1 MDSLEQCRVFL
12 DCFKANVNPSDP
24 LPVRVP
30 VYNLKYD
37 EIKPAIVDWT
47 RTYLDQFGCP
57 QCIMTPIIRKAC
69 EEVLIQCNENPTS
82 CGFNLRDYKT
92 LQLNYTVISHV
103 NQICSNLLDNEN
115 LNKLLAEQYAER
127 SETDHP
133 GPGALVAMRKKMH
146 FSRGVK
152 HRRRTMED
160 RHVCLPDFSVLF
172 DTKDVEPTAFYGVYD
187 GHGGQEAASF
197 ATSHLHYYIAQ
208 SEHYPHDMEAAIRE
222 GFLKTDKLFLQK
234 CADHHL
240 RSGCTA
246 VVCFYRLHSGDL
258 HLAWVG
264 DSLAYAIGVSKVGA
278 RAFNIVHHPHVASDW
293 VEANRVRNQGGSVIL
308 WQGQHRVE
316 GQLAITRAIG
326 NPCFKSVVPA
336 LPEYAF
342 RRTVGQHCEDVVLVL
357 ASDGL
362 WESLDPF
369 YVSMIIL
376 YGIRKFP
383 DNLQKITD
391 LLIDYAKP
399 KTQDNISVIILFL
412 KDPQTIIKQT
422 PWIEELEAKAGI
434 LEKRKMD
441 INGAENNGF
450 LAEKDPIYLED
461 QKAFADIQ
469 NFMSMD
475 SALLQ
480 SKNDCDSP
488 CDEPVPER
496 FLPEGEFGPETDV
509 DGIPVAF
516 ELPSKDIIAEVVNP
530 EKMRLDLDFLNG
542 LKNANNEVEEEAS
555 SVSADPVDL
564 SEEQAEPESPN
575 VNGTAGEQLHFDAP
589 TETGDLIGSVE
600 QEDEVPTLKA
610 ELNENELAPLKSI
623 DEPIV
628 SDLLDADS
636 IVDNKLIDQL
646 DSFGI
651 SDAIRRQLI
660 EQTVPGSALNHEQ
673 DEDDDDGQLME
684 EKHSEFEGDGDGVE
698 KEDLHHEKAFDSDI
712 ANDQHVKQDDDAGC
726 CEESEEDEWDYVKVN
741 KQQQQQ
747 QQQEQHQLEQPQS
760 EEKPQESTSREE
772 TVEHGNSNAFIAE
785 EDLPV
790 ERQIEQD
797 ETHEIEQHHYGDPAD
812 EQEEQ
817 EQQEEK
823 PVVEELYQEQEREG
837 EQFDATAVEPN
848 TSETP
853 VDILGDN
860 TESTVSDSTKE
871 VDDVII
877 DGGEAKEVVNLLN
890 DDLNEDVPQP
900 TAIEPLCDT
909 SVITEEDSSAAP
921 PVPSDSVNMEA
932 SMYGGSVAEQ
942 PVSPD
947 TPVSPV
953 EAFQAQQ
960 QQDFSADK
968 DMFGSRLDDTL
979 SPTGTEELR
988 EKHLYEAE
996 EKTMFQADAA
1006 GGDLMQQGAAGDLG
1020 WQLNPEAKEFV
1031 PVVSP
1036 TSEEPP
1042 NVFAPT
1048 RMLEHESFKLREDA
1062 IVAQSPRKGTAPS
1075 MEDLDLP
1082 AEREFQTEMDKRPH
1096 EFETTVGG
1104 GGGDQPSPLSPN
1116 PFNQL
1121 DDQTMLPGNG
1131 FDLIN
1136 GGEVLQPE
1144 EVDLLSTVKSDPD
1157 PFGVSDNAP
1166 SEELELLNKVQDLP
1180 LGDDEEQQ
1188 EALITPQQAEPVQAA
1203 LFGQEEQS
1211 PDLMEPEAYSA
1222 KEEQYVEQKETV
1234 DEYEFLEKPSDLAD
1248 PYNGELENMD
1258 KAAGDSVA
1266 AHAYPA
1272 QTAAFDMFGLSQP
1285 TPTTEETVPM
1295 ETDEEPKQ
1303 VQQETLLE
1311 ASVYDPEPL
1320 VLTTQEASQVPSD
1333 PEPSPEVVS
1342 ETVPASVASELVAEP
1357 HKEQQT
1363 IEPEQPV
1370 PEEQPKES
1378 EKLTEDNKAVVESA
1392 AAGVAV
1398 ATAAVAAA
1406 AVAATA
1412 TAVSKTAAKPKASSA
1427 AVTAKKAGP
1436 TTATATKSSKDV
1448 AAKSAPAASRVGGG
1462 AAAPAASRKPTV
1474 PAAKKVPS
1482 TTTTTAKPPTGA
1494 TTNGVKEARPAS
1506 TTTKAPLAAKKPATE
1521 AAKTATTKTTTAAS
1535 SVAAART
1542 KAAATGPSSTT
1553 KPASASSTTR
1563 TAAPKPAATGTTT
1576 AAKPSSRA
1584 STTGTTTRTVTS
1596 RPSSAISTSSVPS
1609 KPASATTTTAAKRTV
1624 ATKITNGTT
1633 TTDGVTK
1640 TTKMS
1645 STTTSSTASR
1655 TGVTRTTGTGTAA
1668 SKPASTLAAKKP
1680 LDTKPAAATKTA
1692 TSGNKPSTT
1701 TRTSLAPKTT
1711 ATSPAVRKVQ
1721 QNGVA
1726 KKPTATSPNPG
1737 AKKVA
1742 VSAKKP
1748 EEELAKTNTST
1759 TPTPTTTIETNGS
1772 AHENEQAMVEPPS
1785 PQPAA
1790 DQLLV
1795 PIPQAM

>member
-1 MDSLEQCRVFL
+1 
-12 DCFKANVNPSDP
+12 
-24 LPVRVP
+24 
-30 VYNLKYD
+30 
-37 EIKPAIVDWT
+37 
-47 RTYLDQFGCP
+47 
-57 QCIMTPIIRKAC
+57 
-69 EEVLIQCNENPTS
+69 
-82 CGFNLRDYKT
+82 
-92 LQLNYTVISHV
+92 
-103 NQICSNLLDNEN
+103 
-115 LNKLLAEQYAER
+115 
-127 SETDHP
+127 
-133 GPGALVAMRKKMH
+133 
-146 FSRGVK
+146 
-152 HRRRTMED
+152 
-160 RHVCLPDFSVLF
+160 
-172 DTKDVEPTAFYGVYD
+172 
-187 GHGGQEAASF
+187 
-197 ATSHLHYYIAQ
+197 
-208 SEHYPHDMEAAIRE
+208 
-222 GFLKTDKLFLQK
+222 
-234 CADHHL
+234 
-240 RSGCTA
+240 
-246 VVCFYRLHSGDL
+246 
-258 HLAWVG
+258 
-264 DSLAYAIGVSKVGA
+264 
-278 RAFNIVHHPHVASDW
+278 
-293 VEANRVRNQGGSVIL
+293 
-308 WQGQHRVE
+308 
-316 GQLAITRAIG
+316 
-326 NPCFKSVVPA
+326 
-336 LPEYAF
+336 
-342 RRTVGQHCEDVVLVL
+342 
-357 ASDGL
+357 
-362 WESLDPF
+362 
-369 YVSMIIL
+369 
-376 YGIRKFP
+376 
-383 DNLQKITD
+383 
-391 LLIDYAKP
+391 
-399 KTQDNISVIILFL
+399 
-412 KDPQTIIKQT
+412 
-422 PWIEELEAKAGI
+422 
-434 LEKRKMD
+434 MD

-450 LAEKDPIYLED
+450 LAEKDPIFLEE
-461 QKAFADIQ
+461 QKAYADIQ

-488 CDEPVPER
+488 CVEPVPER

-509 DGIPVAF
+509 DGIPVPF
-516 ELPSKDIIAEVVNP
+516 EVANKDIIADVANSVDLENFKL
-530 EKMRLDLDFLNG
+530 ELDFLNG
-542 LKNANNEVEEEAS
+542 QKHTSDEIEEEAS

-564 SEEQAEPESPN
+564 SEEQAEPEAPN
-575 VNGTAGEQLHFDAP
+575 VNGTAGEPLHFDAP

-600 QEDEVPTLKA
+600 QEDAVPILKA

-628 SDLLDADS
+628 SDLLGADS
-636 IVDNKLIDQL
+636 VVDNKLIDQL

-698 KEDLHHEKAFDSDI
+698 KGDLHHEKAFDSDI

-726 CEESEEDEWDYVKVN
+726 CEESEEDEWDYVK
-741 KQQQQQ
+741 
-747 QQQEQHQLEQPQS
+747 
-760 EEKPQESTSREE
+760 PQESIPLEE
-772 TVEHGNSNAFIAE
+772 TVEHVNSNAFVAE
-785 EDLPV
+785 EELPV
-790 ERQIEQD
+790 ERQIEED
-797 ETHEIEQHHYGDPAD
+797 ETHEIEQHQHGDPAD

-817 EQQEEK
+817 EEQEEQQEEK
-823 PVVEELYQEQEREG
+823 PAVEELYQEQEREG
-837 EQFDATAVEPN
+837 EQFDATAVVEPN

-900 TAIEPLCDT
+900 TAIEPVCDT
-909 SVITEEDSSAAP
+909 SVITAEDSSAAS

-960 QQDFSADK
+960 QQQQEFSADK
-968 DMFGSRLDDTL
+968 DMFGSGLEDTL
-979 SPTGTEELR
+979 SPTGTEELH

-996 EKTMFQADAA
+996 EKTMFQGDAA
-1006 GGDLMQQGAAGDLG
+1006 GGDLMQQGAPGDLG

-1036 TSEEPP
+1036 TSEEPAS
-1042 NVFAPT
+1042 VFAPT

-1096 EFETTVGG
+1096 EFEATVGG
-1104 GGGDQPSPLSPN
+1104 GDGDQPSPLSPN

-1166 SEELELLNKVQDLP
+1166 SEDLEILNKVQELP
-1180 LGDDEEQQ
+1180 VGDEEEQQQ
-1188 EALITPQQAEPVQAA
+1188 EALINPQHSEPVQGAM
-1203 LFGQEEQS
+1203 FGQEEQR
-1211 PDLMEPEAYSA
+1211 PDLMEPETYSA

-1234 DEYEFLEKPSDLAD
+1234 DDYEFVEKPSDLVD
-1248 PYNGELENMD
+1248 PYNSELEKMD
-1258 KAAGDSVA
+1258 KVAEETVA
-1266 AHAYPA
+1266 AQAYAA
-1272 QTAAFDMFGLSQP
+1272 QTAAFDMFGVSQP

-1303 VQQETLLE
+1303 VQQENLMG

-1320 VLTTQEASQVPSD
+1320 VLATQEASQAPSE
-1333 PEPSPEVVS
+1333 PEPSPEVVA
-1342 ETVPASVASELVAEP
+1342 EPVPASAASEVVAEP
-1357 HKEQQT
+1357 PKEQQT
-1363 IEPEQPV
+1363 VEPEQPV
-1370 PEEQPKES
+1370 PEEQHKES
-1378 EKLTEDNKAVVESA
+1378 EKLTEENKAVVESA

-1412 TAVSKTAAKPKASSA
+1412 TAASKTAAKPKAPSA
-1427 AVTAKKAGP
+1427 AATAKKAGP
-1436 TTATATKSSKDV
+1436 TTTTATKTSKDV

-1462 AAAPAASRKPTV
+1462 AAAPAAM
-1474 PAAKKVPS
+1474 
-1482 TTTTTAKPPTGA
+1482 
-1494 TTNGVKEARPAS
+1494 KEARPAS
-1506 TTTKAPLAAKKPATE
+1506 ATSKAPLAAKKPATD

-1563 TAAPKPAATGTTT
+1563 TAAPRPASTGTTT
-1576 AAKPSSRA
+1576 AAKPSSRL

-1640 TTKMS
+1640 STKTS

-1655 TGVTRTTGTGTAA
+1655 MGVTRTTGTGTAA
-1668 SKPASTLAAKKP
+1668 AKPASTLAAKKP
-1680 LDTKPAAATKTA
+1680 LDTKPAAATKTTA
-1692 TSGNKPSTT
+1692 TSGTKPSTT

-1748 EEELAKTNTST
+1748 EEEPAKTNTST
-1759 TPTPTTTIETNGS
+1759 TPTPTTTTTIETNGN
-1772 AHENEQAMVEPPS
+1772 AHENEQAMVDSPS